1 MARKLETATSADVQ
15 RNFSLW
21 QDRALRHPIG
31 ITRNGRPR
39 LVLLSIEEYE
49 RLKRRDRQVLSIDDF
64 TDEDLAAIAAAKVP
78 AEYDHLNAEL
88 DDEAT

>member
-1 MARKLETATSADVQ
+1 MANDLETAPAAEVQ

-39 LVLLSIEEYE
+39 LVMMSVEEYQ
-49 RLKRRDRQVLSIDDF
+49 RLKKRDRQVLSLDEF
-64 TDEDLAAIAAAKVP
+64 TDEDLAAIAQARVP
-78 AEYDHLNAEL
+78 AEYAGLDRDL
-88 DDEAT
+88 DDGKS